1 MQELYRILVSNISIC
16 IPSLLVSAVTCVI
29 FVDDIFYA
37 DELAFPIAHVTC
49 KHVHVI
55 CSQ

>member
-1 MQELYRILVSNISIC
+1 MQELCRILVSNISIC

-29 FVDDIFYA
+29 FVDIFYA